1 MALVTTEIEDRRRA
15 AEDPLEMREDQF
27 LAVADAIPALIALM
41 TPAGEVASINCHTRE
56 YLGAT
61 LEEMKGWARGHT
73 VHPDDLPAVVAAW
86 KRSVD
91 TEEPYDVEHRIR
103 RADGVYRW
111 FHVRGL
117 PIRDANGRVASWCV
131 IQTDVDDRKRGEI
144 LLAEEK
150 RFLEM
155 AAGGRPMSSVLT
167 ALCHLV
173 EGAESGC
180 YCSVLLVD
188 PSGARFERGAA
199 PSLPERFIASIV
211 GLPVTL
217 ESGPCGM
224 AACLDEQVI
233 APDLTLETQWAANEW
248 YSMALSYGLRACWS
262 TPIPSSAGRVL
273 GTFAI
278 HYDEPRSPTP
288 LHHSLIE
295 QFTHIASIAVERA
308 RGEEALSRARSEL
321 AHMTRVTTLGALAA
335 SIAHEVSQPLSGI
348 VTNSSTCL
356 RMLGAE
362 PPNVE
367 GAKETVRRTIRDG
380 HRASE
385 VITRLRALF
394 GNKGSVDEPV
404 DLNDAAREVIALSWN
419 ELQRS
424 RIVPRTELAA
434 DLPPVRGD
442 RVQLQQVILNLILNA
457 ADAMSGVEDHARQLV
472 VRTEVEE
479 GGEQVRLSVQD
490 AGVGLEVENVER
502 LFEAFYTTKS
512 DGMGMGLSVSRSIIE
527 GHHGRLRA
535 EPNEGPGATFS
546 FSIPATPGA
555 S

>member
-1 MALVTTEIEDRRRA
+1 
-15 AEDPLEMREDQF
+15 
-27 LAVADAIPALIALM
+27 
-41 TPAGEVASINCHTRE
+41 
-56 YLGAT
+56 
-61 LEEMKGWARGHT
+61 
-73 VHPDDLPAVVAAW
+73 
-86 KRSVD
+86 
-91 TEEPYDVEHRIR
+91 
-103 RADGVYRW
+103 
-111 FHVRGL
+111 
-117 PIRDANGRVASWCV
+117 
-131 IQTDVDDRKRGEI
+131 
-144 LLAEEK
+144 
-150 RFLEM
+150 
-155 AAGGRPMSSVLT
+155 
-167 ALCHLV
+167 
-173 EGAESGC
+173 
-180 YCSVLLVD
+180 
-188 PSGARFERGAA
+188 
-199 PSLPERFIASIV
+199 
-211 GLPVTL
+211 
-217 ESGPCGM
+217 
-224 AACLDEQVI
+224 
-233 APDLTLETQWAANEW
+233 
-248 YSMALSYGLRACWS
+248 MALSHGLRACWS
-262 TPIPSSAGRVL
+262 TPIPSSSGTVL

-278 HYDEPRSPTP
+278 HYDEPKSPTP

-367 GAKETVRRTIRDG
+367 GARETVRRTIRDG

-434 DLPPVRGD
+434 NLPPVRGD
-442 RVQLQQVILNLILNA
+442 RVQLQQVMLNLILNA

-479 GGEQVRLSVQD
+479 GGEWVRLSVQG
-490 AGVGLEVENVER
+490 AGAIRGGGPRRSLGER
-502 LFEAFYTTKS
+502 GDDLLPEDPRVAREA
-512 DGMGMGLSVSRSIIE
+512 
-527 GHHGRLRA
+527 
-535 EPNEGPGATFS
+535 PPGAQNRWR
-546 FSIPATPGA
+546 PCGRAAATPLRVGWRRRRWLPA
-555 S
+555 PHRARPGDVHDGPR